1 MYESRYGIGRILQF
15 VGSPSFYDDLSLSIG
30 QQYISGSEGESG
42 LLDAQ
47 SLNVTVAYGHLA
59 GPRPCRPETRNS

>member
-1 MYESRYGIGRILQF
+1 MYESRHGIGRILQS
-15 VGSPSFYDDLSLSIG
+15 VGAPSFYDYFSLSIG

-59 GPRPCRPETRNS
+59 GP

>member
-30 QQYISGSEGESG
+30 QQYISGSEGES
-42 LLDAQ
+42 
-47 SLNVTVAYGHLA
+47 
-59 GPRPCRPETRNS
+59 R